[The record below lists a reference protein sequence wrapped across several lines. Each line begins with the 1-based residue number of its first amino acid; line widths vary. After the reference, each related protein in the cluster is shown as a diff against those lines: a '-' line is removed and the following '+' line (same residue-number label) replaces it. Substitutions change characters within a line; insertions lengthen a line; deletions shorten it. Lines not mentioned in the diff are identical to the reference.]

1 MASWVVAFAA
11 RLICMGLLLLSAI
24 LFELGGVTLYNEA
37 QLDALYAVVL
47 AGFLVSLG
55 FAAARLGG
63 GETRW
68 LTIGEIGT
76 DGLLISALVYCT
88 GGTGSLFGFL
98 FVPWIVASAT
108 RIGARA
114 SVGAAGGA
122 TLAYG
127 VVGLGGALGVLP
139 TFADIPSPPTNEATT
154 SFGLHVAAFLSV
166 ALLARRLEGQVEQG
180 RTKLLELGILHQ
192 RIVDNVSSG
201 LLTTNRRGE
210 VNSFNRSAEEITG
223 FSADE
228 MLGFPLSEV
237 LPVFAEASDTSVTR
251 EEHPLIRRD
260 GSRLYLGFSR
270 SVMRDPGNQ
279 PDGEIVIFRDLSQI
293 REMEALLRRSERL
306 SAVGQLATGMAHE
319 IRNPLASLSGA
330 IELLRRDLRTPDSTT
345 RRLFRIVERETAR
358 LNRLVVDFLSYAGN
372 RKAKRDLVD
381 LKELLEE
388 MRELYIAGRESD
400 SQLQL
405 EVQDPLIVLGDSD
418 QLRQVFW
425 NLILNAAQAE
435 PVDDRVVVRA
445 RPSRSGDEV
454 VVEVRDRGAGIPPE
468 LLERSLEPFFTTKP
482 KGTGLGLATVHRVV
496 EDHNGS
502 MEIDSQVGH
511 GTSVRI
517 RLHRCSE
524 SSAFLVEPMPD

>member
-1 MASWVVAFAA
+1 
-11 RLICMGLLLLSAI
+11 
-24 LFELGGVTLYNEA
+24 
-37 QLDALYAVVL
+37 
-47 AGFLVSLG
+47 
-55 FAAARLGG
+55 
-63 GETRW
+63 
-68 LTIGEIGT
+68 
-76 DGLLISALVYCT
+76 
-88 GGTGSLFGFL
+88 
-98 FVPWIVASAT
+98 
-108 RIGARA
+108 
-114 SVGAAGGA
+114 
-122 TLAYG
+122 
-127 VVGLGGALGVLP
+127 
-139 TFADIPSPPTNEATT
+139 
-154 SFGLHVAAFLSV
+154 
-166 ALLARRLEGQVEQG
+166 
-180 RTKLLELGILHQ
+180 
-192 RIVDNVSSG
+192 
-201 LLTTNRRGE
+201 
-210 VNSFNRSAEEITG
+210 
-223 FSADE
+223 

-237 LPVFAEASDTSVTR
+237 LPVFAEAPDTSVTR

-270 SVMRDPGNQ
+270 SVMRGPGNQ
-279 PDGEIVIFRDLSQI
+279 PDGEIVIFQDLSQI

-372 RKAKRDLVD
+372 RKAKRDPVD